1 MADWP
6 AVKSYIRNNYNVENE
21 PSEDLLKLRF
31 HFENNDREQVVY
43 LSRHDLQLD
52 DSEWLQSASIVGA
65 ADRINADAALRLA
78 EMGICGGLQLISGL
92 LAVVQWQP
100 LASID
105 ALEIDTPITLVT
117 GAADRLEAQ
126 LTGEDIN

>member
-1 MADWP
+1 M
-6 AVKSYIRNNYNVENE
+6 
-21 PSEDLLKLRF
+21 
-31 HFENNDREQVVY
+31 
-43 LSRHDLQLD
+43 QLD
-52 DSEWLQSASIVGA
+52 DSEWLQIASIVGA